1 MMQLSVYEPTSAAA
15 PLAGTAVTSER
26 KEASDMDITETTSI
40 ISPCKT
46 SPRVNKN
53 AATKEQAVHQL
64 DHLNESALPSNEQHP
79 QSHNYSEL
87 AKEVDDNHFPIL
99 EMMESIESMD
109 SDGINTEG
117 IRSRASDC
125 IPCGNHASNVEA
137 ACQAAAA
144 AVAGELVTVN
154 DETNT
159 LVSGRY
165 SASLA
170 FLHSPEMRFPVVS
183 A

>member
-40 ISPCKT
+40 ISPCKA

-53 AATKEQAVHQL
+53 AATIEQAVHQL
-64 DHLNESALPSNEQHP
+64 DHVHEAVLPSHEQHP

-87 AKEVDDNHFPIL
+87 AKEVDDNHFQIL
-99 EMMESIESMD
+99 EMMESMD
-109 SDGINTEG
+109 NDGINTQG
-117 IRSRASDC
+117 IRSMANGC
-125 IPCGNHASNVEA
+125 VACGNHASNIKA
-137 ACQAAAA
+137 ACRAAAA

-159 LVSGRY
+159 IVSGRY

-170 FLHSPEMRFPVVS
+170 FRHSSEMMSFPAVS